1 VDAQMLLLRDVS
13 HELRS
18 PLARLSVALELAR
31 EEAQP
36 GMEEQLDRIERETGR
51 LNSLIGQLLSLSHLE
66 STTRLPDRQSVSLER
81 VVSELLPD
89 MDYEAQRRNCAVR
102 MVSGNAADAASPKN
116 SFVMGSPE
124 LLGRAV
130 ENVIR
135 NAIAYTAEGT
145 SVEIHL
151 FDETRFG
158 EHFAVLQVKDCGPG
172 VPEASLRTIFR
183 PFYRLDLSRQ
193 RSTGGYGVGL
203 AITERAV
210 RLHGGAVS
218 ARNAAEGGLVVEMRL
233 PLAEKVDV

>member
-1 VDAQMLLLRDVS
+1 
-13 HELRS
+13 
-18 PLARLSVALELAR
+18 
-31 EEAQP
+31 
-36 GMEEQLDRIERETGR
+36 
-51 LNSLIGQLLSLSHLE
+51 
-66 STTRLPDRQSVSLER
+66 
-81 VVSELLPD
+81 
-89 MDYEAQRRNCAVR
+89 
-102 MVSGNAADAASPKN
+102 
-116 SFVMGSPE
+116 MGSPE

-145 SVEIHL
+145 AVEIHL

-158 EHFAVLQVKDCGPG
+158 EHFAVLQVTDHGPG
-172 VPEASLRTIFR
+172 VPEAALKSIFR
-183 PFYRLDLSRQ
+183 PFYQLDLSRQ

-233 PLAEKVDV
+233 PLAEKITG